1 MVNCGTPVDPTLAL
15 KIRRT
20 ESLTSLVRRE
30 LERMIEMGELAGGD
44 RLNENALA
52 TRLGVSRGPIR
63 EACRGLEQSGLVEV
77 VVNRGVFVREL
88 DNKAAAELYDIRAS
102 LMGMAGRLLAPI
114 ITTAQAAELQALI
127 NDMDKAAKAE
137 DLNAFYPLNLRFH
150 EKIVGFTGNERLLS
164 LCNAI
169 QREAHLFRRRTLDA
183 PGRMKVSNA
192 EHRRILAALKKHDA
206 EASRREMEEH
216 VLTSKDAL
224 FGK

>member
-1 MVNCGTPVDPTLAL
+1 MV
-15 KIRRT
+15 
-20 ESLTSLVRRE
+20 S
-30 LERMIEMGELAGGD
+30 
-44 RLNENALA
+44 
-52 TRLGVSRGPIR
+52 
-63 EACRGLEQSGLVEV
+63 
-77 VVNRGVFVREL
+77 
-88 DNKAAAELYDIRAS
+88 AAEQLAS
-102 LMGMAGRLLAPI
+102 NLNFGAF
-114 ITTAQAAELQALI
+114 
-127 NDMDKAAKAE
+127 AKAE

-150 EKIVGFTGNERLLS
+150 EKIVAFTGNERLLS

-183 PGRMKVSNA
+183 PGRTKVSNA